1 MIKLNKK
8 EVLLKLVGIL
18 FIIVPFFFNQYSLLR
33 ALSVWIGIIL
43 SVIGIFLHK
52 KKNILKIII
61 SVIIFIG
68 VFFGIDFLLA
78 KYLNRVPIM
87 SYEIKSSNKVATYNS
102 LFYRMYDCNGDRVF
116 DVFYNKKYAC
126 PIELEEESINSLL
139 SNIANNFNK
148 YHNKFVNV
156 NGKISGIEGSTSIA
170 MQTFEVAENSINGQ
184 VNFSNNIT
192 LKIMNNGNLEK
203 VEDLKI
209 YDTINVIGRI
219 SKINDN
225 GQTKEIIMED
235 AVITS
240 RNDFTNYEI
249 SVIEN
254 KSCEVDLKLMS
265 KTDNY
270 TYYSYCL
277 NAIYVKYDNENIY
290 DLSYVLTDKRM
301 TFDMLIENVELE
313 ENEENIAELYKL
325 DEFNIIKCKN
335 SNNVVIG
342 NKKLNLKKNYCDS
355 FENIENLEEF
365 EGV

>member
-1 MIKLNKK
+1 MVKLNKK
-8 EVLLKLVGIL
+8 ILLLKFVGIFL
-18 FIIVPFFFNQYSLLR
+18 IIVPFFFNQYSLLR
-33 ALSVWIGIIL
+33 ALSVWVGIIL
-43 SVIGIFLHK
+43 ILVGIFFNK
-52 KKNILKIII
+52 KKNIIKILILL
-61 SVIIFIG
+61 IIFIS
-68 VFFGIDFLLA
+68 VFFGIDFILA

-87 SYEIKSSNKVATYNS
+87 SYEIKSSDKVATYNS

-116 DVFYNKKYAC
+116 DIFYNKKYAC
-126 PIELEEESINSLL
+126 PIKLEEEIINSLL

-156 NGKISGIEGSTSIA
+156 NGKISGIEGSTSIV
-170 MQTFEVAENSINGQ
+170 MQTYEIAENSMNGQ

-219 SKINDN
+219 DKINDN

-240 RNDFTNYEI
+240 RNDFTKYEI
-249 SVIEN
+249 SIIEN
-254 KSCEVDLKLMS
+254 KSCEADLKLMS
-265 KTDNY
+265 KTENY
-270 TYYSYCL
+270 TYFSHCL
-277 NAIYVKYDNENIY
+277 DAIYVKYDNENIY

-301 TFDMLIENVELE
+301 TFDMLIKNINKE

-335 SNNVVIG
+335 SNNVVVG